1 MIAVNAH
8 TVKKVDLSQLKNV
21 KVVKGQ
27 NFKQKAATL
36 AISNANLQAAKT
48 IKNMPAKAKRNVA
61 PAGMDNLEGTWVEEH
76 TEWLDEVTSFNVA
89 SSIEITL
96 EEDEM
101 GEYLMIEGV
110 SEGYADLYAE
120 YDPETGLLHIPSMQY
135 CYEHE
140 DYGQFAFCSLNEEGD
155 LSEEDYTLQVE
166 QDENG
171 HISMVSTSENGWVI
185 LITEGDYAGQAWT
198 FGDELIINQPNFEF
212 TGYETHVE
220 NSAWT
225 GYNEFGEKLVY
236 VENIE
241 GTVIVHG
248 MFGTSIMLSMDESG
262 TMFTMPNGQPVT
274 YGYTGTEYFTFS
286 TYNMDAFGD
295 NWEVKM
301 TEDDTY
307 SPDPNWE
314 LPGYISSTGAY
325 VFASTERDA
334 EGNMQWDYLY
344 VAKFMSATGG
354 YFKNLYTGMVL
365 IPLEEETDGNT
376 GISSV
381 NTAKANNITFNVAGQ
396 KVNKDYKGLVI
407 RNGQKFMNK

>member
-61 PAGMDNLEGTWVEEH
+61 PAGMGNFEGTWVEEH

-140 DYGQFAFCSLNEEGD
+140 DYGQFAFCALTEEGD

-171 HISMVSTSENGWVI
+171 HISMESTSEYGWVI
-185 LITEGDYAGQAWT
+185 LLTEGDYAGEAWT

-225 GYNEFGEKLVY
+225 GYNEFGEELVY

-262 TMFTMPNGQPVT
+262 TEFTMPNGQPVT
-274 YGYTGTEYFTFS
+274 YGYTGTDYIIFS

-295 NWEVKM
+295 NWDVKM

-314 LPGYISSTGAY
+314 LPGYISTTGAY

-344 VAKFMSATGG
+344 VAKFLSATGG
-354 YFKNLYTGMVL
+354 YFKNLYTGMLL